1 MFSTPQRS
9 EVPLTQ
15 AARFGTTQWSLVLKA
30 GKGAEE
36 ALMKLCQIYWQPLY
50 GYIRRRG
57 HAFHEAQD
65 LTQAFFTHVL
75 EHRALETVAP
85 AKGRFRSF
93 LLVSLKH
100 FLDNEWHKRHTL
112 KRGGKIAF
120 ISWDGLKP
128 EDRD

>member
-65 LTQAFFTHVL
+65 LTQAFFNT
-75 EHRALETVAP
+75 RKAP
-85 AKGRFRSF
+85 PRSKTSIR
-93 LLVSLKH
+93 LAGSS
-100 FLDNEWHKRHTL
+100 
-112 KRGGKIAF
+112 IARRPASRKSPPLIPTF
-120 ISWDGLKP
+120 PSP
-128 EDRD
+128 